1 MPEFITVKAA
11 YGKELNSEKEVLQ
24 HYLEGKDFMILSPL
38 HHGVGSYL
46 NRENCERAK
55 KPISLEVR
63 FGKKGQKVTLLDT
76 TNPQMLQKKLEGKL
90 RQASRKRK
98 KI

>member
-1 MPEFITVKAA
+1 MPEYITVKAA

-24 HYLEGKDFMILSPL
+24 HYLDGKDFMILSL
-38 HHGVGSYL
+38 HHGAGSYL
-46 NRENCERAK
+46 NVLDCERAK

-63 FGKKGQKVTLLDT
+63 FGKKSQKVTLLDT

>member
-1 MPEFITVKAA
+1 MPEYITVKAA

-24 HYLEGKDFMILSPL
+24 HYLDGKDFMILSL
-38 HHGVGSYL
+38 HHGAGSYL
-46 NRENCERAK
+46 NVLDCERAS

>member
-11 YGKELNSEKEVLQ
+11 YGKELLSEKDVLQ
-24 HYLEGKDFMILSPL
+24 HYLDGKDFMILSI

-46 NRENCERAK
+46 NCIDCERAK

-63 FGKKGQKVTLLDT
+63 FGKKSQKVTLLDT
-76 TNPQMLQKKLEGKL
+76 TNPQGLQKKLDSKIK
-90 RQASRKRK
+90 QSTRKGNE
-98 KI
+98 I

>member
-24 HYLEGKDFMILSPL
+24 HYLDGKDFMVLSL
-38 HHGVGSYL
+38 HHGAGSYL
-46 NRENCERAK
+46 NCLDCERAK
-55 KPISLEVR
+55 KPISLQVR

-76 TNPQMLQKKLEGKL
+76 TNPAGLQKKLDSKIKQATRKGKEV
-90 RQASRKRK
+90 
-98 KI
+98 